1 MSPEEKAAY
10 HPAPSNIRAFGAKG
24 VPEHHVLANANVT
37 RAQAAYEDAKLK
49 AELPSSVDQEA
60 YKRSTSKT
68 WGDVEGHRKQVISE
82 RVADLKEKKQAMF
95 AAITDHITQLE
106 KTGDEHDY
114 ALAEHLRAK
123 RQAMDSGSARDKDL
137 SEITREKY
145 KDVSEDKRQGAVEE
159 GPRGGR
165 YYIGSTGEKVY
176 VKPNPGAEPVG
187 RVSHMPFRAG
197 LPAPVAQAEPVR
209 AAFAPSPNS
218 MAATYGQQVPFEI
231 KEGK

>member
-1 MSPEEKAAY
+1 MAMS
-10 HPAPSNIRAFGAKG
+10 
-24 VPEHHVLANANVT
+24 
-37 RAQAAYEDAKLK
+37 
-49 AELPSSVDQEA
+49 
-60 YKRSTSKT
+60 
-68 WGDVEGHRKQVISE
+68 SE
-82 RVADLKEKKQAMF
+82 EKKQSESESETRVTRHWGGRPGTISYGIF
-95 AAITDHITQLE
+95 
-106 KTGDEHDY
+106 KGDDPKPVGGRSYAKLVDAQEEHQHFQKY
-114 ALAEHLRAK
+114 GALPGELSPDIRAK
-123 RQAMDSGSARDKDL
+123 YIGTPD
-137 SEITREKY
+137 EKQER
-145 KDVSEDKRQGAVEE
+145 SVEE